1 MRVRVNL
8 ETMSDI
14 NGLCA
19 AVQNVTSDVYLLD
32 SHHQYKVNAKSQLSC
47 MLAGAEWQEVW
58 IECEEDIYTLI
69 EKWVARSSNV
79 SIHN

>member
-14 NGLCA
+14 NELC
-19 AVQNVTSDVYLLD
+19 NVANQVEANVYLVD

-47 MLAGAEWQEVW
+47 MLAGCEWNDVW
-58 IECEEDIYTLI
+58 IECEEDIYNLI

-79 SIHN
+79 SVHE